1 MPTTASAMGVV
12 LAAADEPDAGHDE
25 EDAGDLE
32 RIELLA
38 EPGHRE
44 PEDADIAQRGD
55 RLRIGKIR
63 DLEHAQPVDE
73 LRDEDHYDQ
82 RDDQRL
88 ELGRGQL
95 PEELDDRVERDREP
109 EPEGER
115 GGDG

>member
-1 MPTTASAMGVV
+1 MSACTMKSATPPATQLFLRTATSADFLKKVCDTPSMIEARTTRPMPTTASAMGVV

-73 LRDEDHYDQ
+73 LC
-82 RDDQRL
+82 
-88 ELGRGQL
+88 
-95 PEELDDRVERDREP
+95 
-109 EPEGER
+109 
-115 GGDG
+115 